1 VANAILQ
8 LKVAFRR
15 ELSVADYPFLKS
27 HVMNGKPVL
36 PVAVIMEWLAHGALH
51 NNPGLS
57 FHGFDE
63 LRVYNG
69 VILDPTV
76 AYELKVLSG
85 KAGSGKESTVKVEL
99 RGGKNGLKLHAAARV
114 ILTKAL
120 PEPVASSL
128 SVSDGCY
135 NMSVAEAYRSVL
147 FHGDDLIAI
156 EDVYSSAEDGIV
168 AKLTAAPK
176 PHMWFNEPLRN
187 DWLGDPLIMD
197 GAFQLMILWTDQHL
211 GERSLPNFLKNY
223 RQYVSKFPVKG
234 VKAVISA
241 RRKSAS
247 AANADMEFIDETGRV
262 VATITGYECTMSPS
276 LKPAFK
282 KRTLD

>member
-1 VANAILQ
+1 
-8 LKVAFRR
+8 
-15 ELSVADYPFLKS
+15 
-27 HVMNGKPVL
+27 MNGKPVL

-76 AYELKVLSG
+76 AYEVKVLSG
-85 KAGSGKESTVKVEL
+85 KAGPGSESTVKVEL
-99 RGGKNGLKLHAAARV
+99 RGGKNGLKLHAAARA
-114 ILTKAL
+114 ILTTAL
-120 PEPVASSL
+120 PEAVATGL
-128 SVSDGCY
+128 SVDEGSY
-135 NMSVAEAYRSVL
+135 NMSVEEAYNEVL
-147 FHGDDLIAI
+147 FHGEDLIAI
-156 EDVYSSAEDGIV
+156 KDVHSSSANGIV
-168 AKLTAAPK
+168 AKLAAAPK
-176 PHMWFNEPLRN
+176 PEKWFNEPLRS
-187 DWLGDPLIMD
+187 DWLSDPLIMD

-223 RQYVSKFPVKG
+223 RQYVSKFPSSG

-247 AANADMEFIDETGRV
+247 AANADMEFIDENGKV
-262 VATITGYECTMSPS
+262 VATITGYECTMAPS